1 MTVESLSVALWR
13 QRDLLTEVHHQL
25 YVQSLLLRDG
35 ASNHHLSRSTQVIK
49 RLESES
55 VRAGLLVMVN
65 IDALSE
71 ELSLGEGSRLH
82 DLVEGAPDQIT
93 KEILS
98 GHLSALTALTDKVR
112 QYASENSQ
120 ALGAILKGTTSQLN
134 DPSSYSED
142 GRVERSA
149 PVPVV
154 ERTM

>member
-1 MTVESLSVALWR
+1 VTVESLSVALWR

-49 RLESES
+49 RLENETG
-55 VRAGLLVMVN
+55 RAGLLVMVN

-71 ELSLGEGSRLH
+71 EFGIGYGARLH
-82 DLVEGAPDQIT
+82 DLVEASPDDIT
-93 KEILS
+93 KEILI

-120 ALGAILKGTTSQLN
+120 VLGVILKGTKSQLE
-134 DPSSYSED
+134 DPSSYSQD
-142 GRVERSA
+142 GLIERLT
-149 PVPVV
+149 PVSVV